1 MQYMGTCAGSLTPW
15 GSATLAINDVADIAF
30 RKQGDRRH
38 PNGATFEAQY
48 LTYTHPCQR
57 LPFTIARSGHDSGP
71 GWLANLSPHDIFS
84 HTSIPDCP
92 GASPAVA

>member
-48 LTYTHPCQR
+48 LAYAYPCQR
-57 LPFTIARSGHDSGP
+57 LPFMVTQSGHDSGSR
-71 GWLANLSPHDIFS
+71 WLAYLTSYDIFS
-84 HTSIPDCP
+84 HTSMPD
-92 GASPAVA
+92 